1 MNSGYYNIYIIMD
14 ITATRID
21 AKYEDLKV
29 SKAEEQSLFIPE
41 IVAK

>member
-14 ITATRID
+14 ITATGID